1 MDNFIQKLPKGDRE
15 LLEEMV
21 EHELLAFEKRLR
33 EPNCLLENIDEVDS
47 RRVGPTYEKKIH
59 KKLHDIYNKQK

>member
-33 EPNCLLENIDEVDS
+33 EPSCLFESRDEVDS
-47 RRVGPTYEKKIH
+47 RRVGPTYKKE
-59 KKLHDIYNKQK
+59 DTQKTPRNL